1 MRKLSELK
9 KIFYIKR
16 FWADGDID
24 YFKVISTDKS
34 NNHYLTDNDY
44 IRFSGITND
53 YTSLGNISR
62 TVFIDDFRVKDEIM
76 SKLEYTLIK
85 EKVTE
90 EIWVQL

>member
-16 FWADGDID
+16 SWADGDID
-24 YFKVISTDKS
+24 YFKVISTDES

-85 EKVTE
+85 EKVSG
-90 EIWVQL
+90 II

>member
-16 FWADGDID
+16 SWADGDID
-24 YFKVISTDKS
+24 YFKVIDTDKS
-34 NNHYLTDNDY
+34 NTHYLTDDEY

-53 YTSLGNISR
+53 YSCLGDNSK
-62 TVFIDDFRVKDEIM
+62 TVFIDDERVKDKVI

-90 EIWVQL
+90 VI

>member
-1 MRKLSELK
+1 MRTLSELK
-9 KIFYIKR
+9 KMFYIKR

-34 NNHYLTDNDY
+34 NNRYLTDNDY

-53 YTSLGNISR
+53 YSSLGDTSR
-62 TVFIDDFRVKDEIM
+62 TVFIDDSRIKDEII

-90 EIWVQL
+90 IIWV

>member
-1 MRKLSELK
+1 MRTLSKLK

-16 FWADGDID
+16 SWADGDID
-24 YFKVISTDKS
+24 YFKVISTDES
-34 NNHYLTDNDY
+34 NNRYLTDNEY
-44 IRFSGITND
+44 LRFSGITND

-62 TVFIDDFRVKDEIM
+62 TVFIDDSRIKDEII

-90 EIWVQL
+90 IIWV

>member
-9 KIFYIKR
+9 KIYIKR
-16 FWADGDID
+16 SWSDGDID
-24 YFKVISTDKS
+24 YFKVIDTDKS
-34 NNHYLTDNDY
+34 NTHYLTDDEY

-53 YTSLGNISR
+53 YSCLGDNSK
-62 TVFIDDFRVKDEIM
+62 TVFIDDERVKDKVI

-90 EIWVQL
+90 VI

>member
-1 MRKLSELK
+1 MRTLSKLK
-9 KIFYIKR
+9 KISYIKR
-16 FWADGDID
+16 TWLDGDID

-44 IRFSGITND
+44 IRFSGIPND

-62 TVFIDDFRVKDEIM
+62 TVFIDDARIKDEVI

-85 EKVTE
+85 EKVSG
-90 EIWVQL
+90 II

>member
-16 FWADGDID
+16 SWIDGDID
-24 YFKVISTDKS
+24 YFKVIDTDKS

-53 YTSLGNISR
+53 YSSLGDTSR
-62 TVFIDDFRVKDEIM
+62 TVFIGDSRIKDEII

-90 EIWVQL
+90 IIWV